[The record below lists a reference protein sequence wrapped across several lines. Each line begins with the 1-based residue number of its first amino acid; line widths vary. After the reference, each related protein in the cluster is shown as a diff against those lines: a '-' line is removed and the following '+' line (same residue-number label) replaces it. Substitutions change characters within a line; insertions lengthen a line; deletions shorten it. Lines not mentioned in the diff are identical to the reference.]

1 MHRQTDMEERNA
13 YLTTPR
19 PLCEKWRKIGGKDIM
34 GALKL
39 DGWNGTIKTLR
50 LKDH

>member
-1 MHRQTDMEERNA
+1 MHRQTDMKEQNG

-19 PLCEKWRKIGGKDIM
+19 PLCEKWRKIGGKNIM
-34 GALKL
+34 RALKL
-39 DGWNGTIKTLR
+39 DATNGTIKTLG